1 MMCRGQGR
9 STVVAIASRGLRVGN
24 DQVDEVSLVTVP
36 VSGFPQFLALPHWDA
51 QRLSTGSSSATM
63 VIRGKDG
70 NYQVRSGALWQS
82 QRAARRNFP
91 AESFLLNCLCDAVYF
106 LSC

>member
-1 MMCRGQGR
+1 MSTGVDDVSWAGR
-9 STVVAIASRGLRVGN
+9 STVVAVRQGGLRAGN

-36 VSGFPQFLALPHWDA
+36 VGGFPSVLALPTGT
-51 QRLSTGSSSATM
+51 QRLSAGSSSATM

-82 QRAARRNFP
+82 LEGNLRDVNFP
-91 AESFLLNCLCDAVYF
+91 G
-106 LSC
+106 